1 MQFGEGI
8 VKTMVVAAIAAGF
21 VVIIAKDGGPL
32 GSFLNQGAQTVV
44 SFGKGI
50 GSIAG

>member
-1 MQFGEGI
+1 MEIEKFAKWAVGL
-8 VKTMVVAAIAAGF
+8 AAAAGF
-21 VVIIAKDGGPL
+21 LVIIAKDGQQIGQFMQA
-32 GSFLNQGAQTVV
+32 SSDTVV